1 MTEDEFVHRSRK
13 ASRFELI
20 DGTTRQL
27 PAVSPLHQAL
37 VGELFWEL
45 RDWARRRPE
54 SIDVLV
60 GPLDVRLGPERIL
73 QPDLFVCTEQLD
85 LHAHPVRCRPTLCV
99 EVIEHDPVFDER
111 VKRWLYGEAG
121 VTEYW
126 LVEPPGQIMRFHGPG
141 LSQRLR
147 YVERDVLT
155 TPALPGFGLAIDE
168 VFGRVGRSVVAAA
181 RARAG
186 STRG

>member
-20 DGTTRQL
+20 DGTVRQV

-54 SIDVLV
+54 MIEVLL
-60 GPLDVRLGPERIL
+60 GPLDLRLGPDRVL
-73 QPDLFVCTEQLD
+73 QPDLFVCVDQLD
-85 LHAHPVRCRPTLCV
+85 LRAHPIRARPTLCV
-99 EVIEHDPVFDER
+99 EVLEHDPVFDER
-111 VKRWLYGEAG
+111 VKRWLYAEAG
-121 VTEYW
+121 IAEYW
-126 LVEPPGQIMRFHGPG
+126 LVEQPGQIMRFHGPG
-141 LSQRLR
+141 LSQRMR

-155 TPALPGFGLAIDE
+155 TPALPGFGLAVDE
-168 VFGRVGRSVVAAA
+168 VFGRIGRSVVASVRAQSGVA
-181 RARAG
+181 RR
-186 STRG
+186 